1 MKRSAKAMWSGNIK
15 GGKGVISSESQTLKD
30 VSYSFAQRFGTEPG
44 TNPEELIAAAH
55 AGCFAM
61 AFSGELEKRKLVPES
76 LEVKANVTIEKA
88 GEGFEIPGIHLDV
101 EAHVQGDENVV
112 REAAEEAKNN
122 CPVSKLLNAE
132 ITMDL
137 SVTSSESRLAG

>member
-1 MKRSAKAMWSGNIK
+1 MKRSAKAFWSGNLK
-15 GGKGVISSESQTLKD
+15 SGKGVISSESHALED
-30 VSYSFAQRFGTEPG
+30 LSYNFDQRFGTAPG

-61 AFSGELEKRKLVPES
+61 AFSGELEKRKIIPDS
-76 LEVKANVTIEKA
+76 LEVKADVSIEKA
-88 GEGFEIPGIHLDV
+88 GAGFEIPSVHLDV
-101 EAHVQGDENVV
+101 KAHVQGDEKVV

-122 CPVSKLLNAE
+122 CPVSKLLNAQ

-137 SVTSSESRLAG
+137 SVTSSESRMTA